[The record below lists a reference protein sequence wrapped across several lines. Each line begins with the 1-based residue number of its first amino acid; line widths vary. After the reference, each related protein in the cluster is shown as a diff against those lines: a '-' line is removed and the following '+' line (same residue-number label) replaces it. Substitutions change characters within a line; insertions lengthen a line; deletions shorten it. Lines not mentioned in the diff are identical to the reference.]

1 MGIWNKSQRADP
13 AEIARIQAQIDAD
26 PLVQQF
32 RAGEGWARERGGR
45 VSNPN
50 QLSDYVRSRYQ
61 LPDGYAAS
69 NSGEVVYTNKTPF
82 LQQAAWASLPFVGAN
97 AVGALA
103 GAGGAAGGVPNL
115 AGAAGLPGGAM
126 YGAAAAAPAGAS
138 WIERAGRAADVITGR
153 GGGNNGGNNGGGN
166 SLLDT
171 ILRYL
176 PLGVAGGSALMGLRN
191 RTSPADPERQ
201 VPE

>member
-103 GAGGAAGGVPNL
+103 GAGGAAGGAAGGGG
-115 AGAAGLPGGAM
+115 AGATLTSAGLGTLPSYGAGPAM
-126 YGAAAAAPAGAS
+126 YAAGSGLPAASMVTPAAA
-138 WIERAGRAADVITGR
+138 
-153 GGGNNGGNNGGGN
+153 
-166 SLLDT
+166 
-171 ILRYL
+171 
-176 PLGVAGGSALMGLRN
+176 
-191 RTSPADPERQ
+191 
-201 VPE
+201 